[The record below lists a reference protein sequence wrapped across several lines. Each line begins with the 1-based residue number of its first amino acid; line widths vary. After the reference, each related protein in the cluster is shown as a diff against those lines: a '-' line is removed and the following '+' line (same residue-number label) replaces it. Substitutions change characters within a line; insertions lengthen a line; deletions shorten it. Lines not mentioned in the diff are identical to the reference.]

1 MIKTTKSLAEV
12 AEGLK
17 ADALSSSR
25 LQILVSM
32 GTCGIAAGTTPV
44 LDRLQAEISEN
55 EISDVKVISTGCMG
69 LCHSEPSIEV
79 LDPKSG
85 TSIIYGNVTPEHV
98 PAILEAG
105 VASKADGVDTIDR
118 SWFYPEEEADTG
130 ALQTRIVLRNTGRID
145 PENINQ
151 YIAREGYKALGQVLT
166 EMSPTETIDLVK
178 ESGLRGRGGGGFPAG
193 VKWGFA
199 AAQDSDEKYVICNAD
214 EGDPGAFMDRAVLE
228 GDPHAVLEA
237 MVISAYAIGASHGV
251 IYIRAEYPLA
261 IKRLEIA
268 IEQAREQGFLGDNLF
283 GTDFSF
289 DLHIKYGAG
298 AFVCGEETALIRSIE
313 GKRGMPT
320 YKPPFPAIKGLW
332 QKPTIVNNVE
342 TLANVPAIIRQGA
355 AWFKN
360 IGTEG
365 SPGTK
370 VFALAGKI
378 SKVGLIEVP
387 MGTTLHDIIFK
398 LGDGIMDGKAFKA
411 VQTGGPSGGCI
422 TQEHLDT
429 PIDYDTLKALGSMMG
444 SGGMIVLDE
453 DDCMVSI
460 AKFFLEFTM
469 DESCGKCT
477 PCRIGGRQMFGILE
491 RITEGNGTLK
501 DLDTL
506 RDLAEAI
513 QTASLCGLGMTAPNP
528 VLATLRCFEDE
539 YKSHVVDRKCPAGHC
554 EQLLTFEIDEELCVG
569 CTLCA
574 RKCPVAC
581 IPGRPKEAH
590 TITQK
595 DCIHCGACFDACKF
609 SAVLKK

>member
-1 MIKTTKSLAEV
+1 M
-12 AEGLK
+12 
-17 ADALSSSR
+17 
-25 LQILVSM
+25 
-32 GTCGIAAGTTPV
+32 
-44 LDRLQAEISEN
+44 
-55 EISDVKVISTGCMG
+55 ST
-69 LCHSEPSIEV
+69 
-79 LDPKSG
+79 
-85 TSIIYGNVTPEHV
+85 
-98 PAILEAG
+98 
-105 VASKADGVDTIDR
+105 
-118 SWFYPEEEADTG
+118 
-130 ALQTRIVLRNTGRID
+130 
-145 PENINQ
+145 
-151 YIAREGYKALGQVLT
+151 
-166 EMSPTETIDLVK
+166 TETIKVVK

-193 VKWGFA
+193 IKWGFA

-237 MVISAYAIGASHGV
+237 MAISAYAIGASQGV

-268 IEQAREQGFLGDNLF
+268 IEQAREQGFLGDNIF

-289 DLHIKYGAG
+289 DLCIKYGAG

-355 AWFKN
+355 EWFKKV
-360 IGTEG
+360 GTAG

-378 SKVGLIEVP
+378 SNVGLIEVP
-387 MGTTLHDIIFK
+387 MGTTLNDIIFK
-398 LGDGIMDGKAFKA
+398 LGDGIMNGKEFKA

-422 TQEHLDT
+422 TREHLDT
-429 PIDYDTLKALGSMMG
+429 PIDYDTLKELGSMMG

-477 PCRIGGRQMFGILE
+477 PCRVGGRQMFGILQ
-491 RITEGNGTLK
+491 RITEGNGTLE

-506 RDLAEAI
+506 KDLSEAI

-539 YKSHVVDRKCPAGHC
+539 YKAHVVDKKCHAGYC
-554 EQLLTFEIDEELCVG
+554 EKLLTFEIDEEVCVG

-574 RKCPVAC
+574 RKCPVSC
-581 IPGRPKEAH
+581 IAGRPKEAH

-595 DCIHCGACFDACKF
+595 ECIHCGACFDACKF